1 MKKYFVF
8 FAVLMLGIVSCNR
21 QNFSGTDLVIIDH
34 GEMSFYDVETQKLT
48 PFDKEPDSVLNLLFD
63 ESNHLYYTVS
73 NNEKLSLKMIDLNAS
88 KPAPKQCIDWNM
100 TLQNS
105 IDEFSGEVSNLFW
118 DKTRENICIH
128 KTDYDDYDFSILL
141 YNVNTG
147 KVTELSGDEAY
158 TAYYIDK
165 NFDASHFFSEARD
178 MYYATPKGKVCLT
191 DKVDFTKAFEDEAE
205 LEDLYFDPEAISP
218 DGNRLVYAATIFW
231 GEGWGFYG
239 LANLDGTGQRLM
251 MDTDIWDLIP
261 RWLPD
266 GSLVYVGKAPRPKED
281 PEYDEEWNNTQPC
294 IMLLD
299 ANNNAKQLSLGKTF
313 AVKPC
318 GEKKD
323 FVCQQTNLAGCDV
336 AVLDQGKVTFY
347 NSTTGEFVPFVNEKD
362 SVINAVFVNEDDFYY
377 TVAIGDELYLKEV
390 YLSDYVTQ
398 PSMRTS
404 WDLKLDDC
412 VSQTYG
418 KASTLAWIPAF
429 DRVGISYNF
438 SWDYYNFA
446 DIKFFAYYDN
456 KKLDGWNEDEDVE
469 TDIYDEEFWKYEND
483 LEHFVSDEN
492 QYFYVPEEG
501 EEICLT
507 DKINF
512 EEYCSDPEYYEAPE
526 FVFYSINPTRTCV
539 AYGTIIEW
547 GDLGHGPLCMSSL
560 DGKVQVAFK
569 DTDAA
574 DLTWGWMPDGSL
586 LYLNGRSI
594 MIVRPNG
601 TEEVFAKASDF
612 VVSTK

>member
-1 MKKYFVF
+1 M
-8 FAVLMLGIVSCNR
+8 GH
-21 QNFSGTDLVIIDH
+21 GTVHQLRII
-34 GEMSFYDVETQKLT
+34 G
-48 PFDKEPDSVLNLLFD
+48 
-63 ESNHLYYTVS
+63 
-73 NNEKLSLKMIDLNAS
+73 
-88 KPAPKQCIDWNM
+88 
-100 TLQNS
+100 
-105 IDEFSGEVSNLFW
+105 
-118 DKTRENICIH
+118 
-128 KTDYDDYDFSILL
+128 
-141 YNVNTG
+141 
-147 KVTELSGDEAY
+147 
-158 TAYYIDK
+158 
-165 NFDASHFFSEARD
+165 
-178 MYYATPKGKVCLT
+178 
-191 DKVDFTKAFEDEAE
+191 
-205 LEDLYFDPEAISP
+205 
-218 DGNRLVYAATIFW
+218 
-231 GEGWGFYG
+231 
-239 LANLDGTGQRLM
+239 
-251 MDTDIWDLIP
+251 
-261 RWLPD
+261 
-266 GSLVYVGKAPRPKED
+266 
-281 PEYDEEWNNTQPC
+281 
-294 IMLLD
+294 
-299 ANNNAKQLSLGKTF
+299 
-313 AVKPC
+313 
-318 GEKKD
+318 
-323 FVCQQTNLAGCDV
+323 
-336 AVLDQGKVTFY
+336 
-347 NSTTGEFVPFVNEKD
+347 
-362 SVINAVFVNEDDFYY
+362 
-377 TVAIGDELYLKEV
+377 
-390 YLSDYVTQ
+390 
-398 PSMRTS
+398 
-404 WDLKLDDC
+404 
-412 VSQTYG
+412 QTYG

-539 AYGTIIEW
+539 AYGTIIEY

-601 TEEVFAKASDF
+601 TEEVFAEGSDF